1 MRRVILSWLILAAPV
16 ISILAA
22 GCEQEVKSVQQ
33 TERVQETEPQM
44 VSPGTEV
51 IE

>member
-16 ISILAA
+16 VALLTA
-22 GCEQEVKSVQQ
+22 GCEQEVKSVRQ
-33 TERVQETEPQM
+33 TEQVQESEPQM
-44 VSPGTEV
+44 VSPGSEV